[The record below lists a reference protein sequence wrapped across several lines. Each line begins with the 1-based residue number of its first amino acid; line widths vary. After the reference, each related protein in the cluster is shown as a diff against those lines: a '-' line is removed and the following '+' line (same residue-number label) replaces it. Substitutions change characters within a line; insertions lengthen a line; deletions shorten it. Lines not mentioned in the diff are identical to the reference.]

1 MACRIGLIATV
12 LCVVLPWAAAAADDD
27 PFLWLED
34 VQGEKAL
41 AWVKEHNARTT
52 KVLEAAPEFAPTR
65 KRTLEILDSKDKIPS
80 PELLGSTVYNFWRDD
95 VHERGIWRRTTLA
108 SYRTASPAWETVLD
122 VDALAKADGVA
133 WVFHGA
139 QCLAPDYRQCMISLS
154 RGGSDASV
162 EREFDTVS
170 KQFVAGGFS
179 LPEAKSEV
187 SWRDENTLWV
197 GTDFGP
203 GSLTA
208 SGYPRVVKLWKR
220 GTPLAEARTVF
231 EGKAEDVASS
241 GRTEI
246 LADGRYDVVT
256 RVPAFFR
263 QETFLL
269 FGDRL
274 VKLDVPDDAQP
285 RAFFRDRAL
294 FSLRSDWTVGGAT
307 YRAGSLLAIPL
318 DELLRGGRRFDVLF
332 EPSERVSLAGV
343 TRTRDRLLVMIL
355 DHVHSRLSSVTLEGG
370 AWEAGRLPAPGHRH
384 RLPGGI
390 ERRGGHV
397 LPLLPGLPHP
407 GLALARRGRR
417 AARAGEDDAGVL
429 RRGRC
434 QGRAARGDLQGR
446 DKDPL
451 LRRHAQG
458 FQGRRRGAG
467 AALRLRRVRGSRGA
481 EVLGRHRL
489 GVARPRRRSTS
500 SPTSA
505 AAASSGPRGTR
516 RRRRPTICGTS
527 RTSPPWP
534 RT

>member
-197 GTDFGP
+197 GTDFGS
-203 GSLTA
+203 GSLTV

-307 YRAGSLLAIPL
+307 YRAGFPAGDPPRRTASRRPPVRRPVRAERARLARRRHAHARPSPRDDPRPRPQPSLLRHA
-318 DELLRGGRRFDVLF
+318 RGRRL
-332 EPSERVSLAGV
+332 
-343 TRTRDRLLVMIL
+343 
-355 DHVHSRLSSVTLEGG
+355 
-370 AWEAGRLPAPGHRH
+370 EAGRRPASGHRH

-397 LPLLPGLPHP
+397 LPLLPGFPHP

-417 AARAGEDDAGVL
+417 AARAGEDDAGVSSTRPVSRSSSS
-429 RRGRC
+429 RR
-434 QGRAARGDLQGR
+434 
-446 DKDPL
+446 P
-451 LRRHAQG
+451 RRTG
-458 FQGRRRGAG
+458 
-467 AALRLRRVRGSRGA
+467 RGSRTSSSRPGA
-481 EVLGRHRL
+481 S
-489 GVARPRRRSTS
+489 RPTARRRRCSTATAGSRSRRCRGTRASSARHGSRAAASTS

-505 AAASSGPRGTR
+505 AAASSDPRGTR
-516 RRRRPTICGTS
+516 RR
-527 RTSPPWP
+527 
-534 RT
+534 